1 MYSEEAKSSNLA
13 KFICNFNKVFLDTCS
28 LMEDSFPQ
36 FMETLDNA
44 RDYWKG
50 VTEIIVLGEC
60 LDELKKHSKSED
72 PIKRIGAKQ
81 ALKILKHDRW
91 HHKIITNTKASHDD
105 SFADRAIY
113 AKASDL
119 RIAEKILVITQ
130 DKKLTNDIRGL
141 NKLESQKGRIINVY
155 LINKNGDLEVNYGE
169 KSFDHKP
176 SRKQAQNKANEPQKQ
191 KPEAKK
197 IAPNNSKNNSK
208 SPVVLAENALL
219 ANISNPNYPSSKKLE
234 DIEKQ
239 LALIKGLN
247 SQERK
252 ELGLR
257 LTEDK
262 LLQEKKRLEKP
273 AQEKKKEQTK
283 PEQQSKKPEQQKPQE
298 QPKPKEPK
306 AYYEYGKTPGQ
317 ALQKLGKHYGWMF
330 RDPSIPFFKGIH
342 GEFDLT
348 LDDLKLAD
356 QNISALKVGEKK
368 DLKLKELVLSFEKK
382 NVDFAVSMKPAVV
395 EEPKLKEEKKEEAPK
410 QKKEKKA
417 KEAPKAPKKKAE
429 KKAKEVKETKPE
441 QPKKEPAKAKKKV
454 EPKKEKKTTETKK
467 KAEPNAK
474 KEVKRSAGFEEAVK
488 YDKILN
494 ANINNP
500 NYPKENVL
508 KDIEAQKFRVKHLK
522 PGESK
527 ELLLGL
533 KALDE
538 KRAAISGE
546 NKK

>member
-1 MYSEEAKSSNLA
+1 MYSEETKSSNLA
-13 KFICNFNKVFLDTCS
+13 KLICNFNKVFVDTCS

-113 AKASDL
+113 AKVSDL

-176 SRKQAQNKANEPQKQ
+176 SRNQAHNKANEQAKQ

-239 LALIKGLN
+239 LELIKGLKP
-247 SQERK
+247 QERK

-273 AQEKKKEQTK
+273 AQEKKKEQ
-283 PEQQSKKPEQQKPQE
+283 KKPEQTKPQE
-298 QPKPKEPK
+298 QTKPKEPK
-306 AYYEYGKTPGQ
+306 PYYEYGKTPSQ
-317 ALQKLGKHYGWMF
+317 AFQKLGKHFGWMF
-330 RDPSIPFFKGIH
+330 RDPSIPFFEGVH
-342 GEFDLT
+342 GPFDLT
-348 LDDLKLAD
+348 SDDLKTAD
-356 QNISALKVGEKK
+356 QNISMLKVGEKK
-368 DLKLKELVLSFEKK
+368 DLTLKKLVLSFEKK
-382 NVDFAVSMKPAVV
+382 NVDFAVYMKPVVV
-395 EEPKLKEEKKEEAPK
+395 EEPKPQEQPKPKDPKPQEEKKEATPK
-410 QKKEKKA
+410 PKKEKKA
-417 KEAPKAPKKKAE
+417 K
-429 KKAKEVKETKPE
+429 
-441 QPKKEPAKAKKKV
+441 KEP
-454 EPKKEKKTTETKK
+454 
-467 KAEPNAK
+467 
-474 KEVKRSAGFEEAVK
+474 
-488 YDKILN
+488 
-494 ANINNP
+494 
-500 NYPKENVL
+500 
-508 KDIEAQKFRVKHLK
+508 DIFGRPRVSSYFRARFL
-522 PGESK
+522 PTP
-527 ELLLGL
+527 
-533 KALDE
+533 
-538 KRAAISGE
+538 
-546 NKK
+546 